1 MADLHSMPLGRFYGA
16 VQAATT
22 KLTAGA
28 APGSN
33 LAGIAPVVDGVVLP
47 AHPFD
52 PGASAISAA
61 VPMLIGTNENEMVHG
76 VDNPGAAAMSEA
88 QALDRLKRYGNSAR
102 PIFEAYRREYPKY
115 TPWQV
120 FAAISAAGARQNA
133 FTQAS
138 RKAALGA
145 APAYQYMFSW
155 RTPVLDS
162 RPGTFHSAEIAFVFD
177 NVDLCANLTGGDPAG
192 TRLASQISS
201 AWTSFAKNG
210 TPNHSGLPEWP
221 AFTADREA
229 TMIFDAPCQVRQLVE
244 HEGRQLIAQA
254 TTA

>member
-1 MADLHSMPLGRFYGA
+1 
-16 VQAATT
+16 
-22 KLTAGA
+22 
-28 APGSN
+28 
-33 LAGIAPVVDGVVLP
+33 
-47 AHPFD
+47 
-52 PGASAISAA
+52 
-61 VPMLIGTNENEMVHG
+61 

-88 QALDRLKRYGNSAR
+88 QALERLKRYGNSAR

-115 TPWQV
+115 TAWQI

-133 FTQAS
+133 FTQAA

-155 RTPVLDS
+155 RTPVLDG

-192 TRLASQISS
+192 AQLASQISS
-201 AWTSFAKNG
+201 AWTSFAKTG
-210 TPNHSGLPEWP
+210 KPGHSGLPEWP

-244 HEGRQLIAQA
+244 HEGRKLIAQA
-254 TTA
+254 GNA